1 GFFNN
6 SNIVINESP
15 DIRFQFYSMAWNQ
28 FLDHPIIGDQIMVNK
43 FRIYPHNFILEVLM
57 SLGIVGIIIVGICF
71 YRSFVNAK
79 FALNSNVTIM
89 FPFILILLSYFLLS
103 MTSFNIFTLP
113 GL

>member
-1 GFFNN
+1 FLSVGLLSFAFLGSHIDLANISVFNRLGFFNN

-79 FALNSNVTIM
+79 FA
-89 FPFILILLSYFLLS
+89 
-103 MTSFNIFTLP
+103 
-113 GL
+113 